1 MAHRIL
7 SGEPPTG
14 RSLRMAGILGMAFNS
29 LLGGRLASRI
39 EVLSYSLHPEVGSP
53 QVCPSY
59 VLVHVDVTKVGL
71 LDLLSPLSRL
81 AMLVHGVVSR
91 VVRRR
96 VATWVTTLVLLVL
109 AEGRGRL
116 LLGERPL
123 QDRRGARTWSRRV
136 WGGRR

>member
-14 RSLRMAGILGMAFNS
+14 RSLRMAWILGMAFNS
-29 LLGGRLASRI
+29 LLGGRLAPRI
-39 EVLSYSLHPEVGSP
+39 EVLSYSLHPEVGSS

-81 AMLVHGVVSR
+81 SVLVHGVVR
-91 VVRRR
+91 VVRGR
-96 VATWVTTLVLLVL
+96 VTTWVTTLVLLVL
-109 AEGRGRL
+109 AQGRGRL
-116 LLGERPL
+116 LLGECPL
-123 QDRRGARTWSRRV
+123 QDRRGARTGSR
-136 WGGRR
+136 

>member
-7 SGEPPTG
+7 SGESPTG
-14 RSLRMAGILGMAFNS
+14 RSLRMARILGMAFNS
-29 LLGGRLASRI
+29 LLGGRLAPRI

-81 AMLVHGVVSR
+81 SMLVHGVVR
-91 VVRRR
+91 VVGGR
-96 VATWVTTLVLLVL
+96 VASTWVTSLVLLVL
-109 AEGRGRL
+109 AQGRGRL

-123 QDRRGARTWSRRV
+123 QDRRGARTRSW
-136 WGGRR
+136 

>member
-29 LLGGRLASRI
+29 LLGGRLTSRI

-59 VLVHVDVTKVGL
+59 VLVHVDVTKAGL

-81 AMLVHGVVSR
+81 AMLVHGVVR
-91 VVRRR
+91 VLRGR
-96 VATWVTTLVLLVL
+96 VATWVTLVLLVL
-109 AEGRGRL
+109 AQGRGRL

-123 QDRRGARTWSRRV
+123 QDRRGARTRSR
-136 WGGRR
+136 

>member
-14 RSLRMAGILGMAFNS
+14 WSLRMAGILGMAFNS
-29 LLGGRLASRI
+29 LLGGRLAPRI
-39 EVLSYSLHPEVGSP
+39 EVLSYSLHPEVRSP

-81 AMLVHGVVSR
+81 SMLVHGVVR
-91 VVRRR
+91 VVRGR
-96 VATWVTTLVLLVL
+96 VATWVTTLVLLML
-109 AEGRGRL
+109 AQGRGRL

-123 QDRRGARTWSRRV
+123 QDRRGARTWS
-136 WGGRR
+136 W

>member
-7 SGEPPTG
+7 SGESPTG

-29 LLGGRLASRI
+29 LLGGRLAPRI

-81 AMLVHGVVSR
+81 SMLVHGVVR
-91 VVRRR
+91 VLRGR
-96 VATWVTTLVLLVL
+96 VATWVALVLLVL
-109 AEGRGRL
+109 AQGRGRL
-116 LLGERPL
+116 LLGKRPL
-123 QDRRGARTWSRRV
+123 QDRRGARTRSW
-136 WGGRR
+136 

>member
-7 SGEPPTG
+7 SGESPTG

-29 LLGGRLASRI
+29 LLGGRLAPRI

-81 AMLVHGVVSR
+81 SMLVHGVVR
-91 VVRRR
+91 VLGGR
-96 VATWVTTLVLLVL
+96 VASWVTTLVLLLL
-109 AEGRGRL
+109 AQGRGRL

-123 QDRRGARTWSRRV
+123 QDRRGARTRSRRV
-136 WGGRR
+136 RGGRG

>member
-14 RSLRMAGILGMAFNS
+14 WSLRMAGILGMAFNS
-29 LLGGRLASRI
+29 LLRGSLAPRI

-59 VLVHVDVTKVGL
+59 VLVHVDVTKAGL
-71 LDLLSPLSRL
+71 LDLLTPLSRL
-81 AMLVHGVVSR
+81 AVLVHGVVR
-91 VVRRR
+91 VLRGR

-109 AEGRGRL
+109 AQGRGRL
-116 LLGERPL
+116 LLGQRPL
-123 QDRRGARTWSRRV
+123 QDRRGARTRSR
-136 WGGRR
+136 

>member
-29 LLGGRLASRI
+29 LLRGRLPPRI
-39 EVLSYSLHPEVGSP
+39 EVLRYSLHPEVRSP
-53 QVCPSY
+53 QVGPSY

-71 LDLLSPLSRL
+71 LDLLSPFCRLS
-81 AMLVHGVVSR
+81 MLVHGVVR
-91 VVRRR
+91 VLRGR
-96 VATWVTTLVLLVL
+96 VATWVTLVLLVL
-109 AEGRGRL
+109 AQGRGRF

-123 QDRRGARTWSRRV
+123 QDRRGARTRSR
-136 WGGRR
+136 

>member
-7 SGEPPTG
+7 SGESPTG

-29 LLGGRLASRI
+29 LLGGRLAPRI

-81 AMLVHGVVSR
+81 SMLVHGVVRVLGGRVASR
-91 VVRRR
+91 V
-96 VATWVTTLVLLVL
+96 TLVLLVL
-109 AEGRGRL
+109 AQGRGRL

-123 QDRRGARTWSRRV
+123 QDRRGARTWS
-136 WGGRR
+136 W

>member
-29 LLGGRLASRI
+29 LLGGRLAPRI
-39 EVLSYSLHPEVGSP
+39 EVLSYSLHPEVGSS

-71 LDLLSPLSRL
+71 LHLLSPLSRLL
-81 AMLVHGVVSR
+81 AMLVHGVVR
-91 VVRRR
+91 VVRGR

-109 AEGRGRL
+109 AQGRGRL
-116 LLGERPL
+116 LLGQRPL
-123 QDRRGARTWSRRV
+123 QDRRGARTWS
-136 WGGRR
+136 W

>member
-29 LLGGRLASRI
+29 LLRGSLAPRI
-39 EVLSYSLHPEVGSP
+39 EVLRYSLHPEVGSP

-71 LDLLSPLSRL
+71 LDLLRPFCRLS
-81 AMLVHGVVSR
+81 MLVQGVVR
-91 VVRRR
+91 MVRGR
-96 VATWVTTLVLLVL
+96 VATWVTLVLLVL
-109 AEGRGRL
+109 AQGRGRL
-116 LLGERPL
+116 LLGQRPL
-123 QDRRGARTWSRRV
+123 QDRRGARTRSR
-136 WGGRR
+136 

>member
-29 LLGGRLASRI
+29 LLGGRLAPRI

-81 AMLVHGVVSR
+81 LAMLVHGVVR
-91 VVRRR
+91 VVGGR

-109 AEGRGRL
+109 AQGRGRL

-123 QDRRGARTWSRRV
+123 QDRRGARTRSR
-136 WGGRR
+136 